1 MHLKP
6 YSMQDFPPTLQK
18 RKKKCIIML
27 LSQPP
32 PPAPFPSSQSFDC
45 TTPAEALN
53 VVFKYNGF
61 KQAPTQLN
69 WQSVRGVSRARVNH
83 YDT

>member
-18 RKKKCIIML
+18 KKKKLHYYVIV
-27 LSQPP
+27 PP
-32 PPAPFPSSQSFDC
+32 LTPPPSSQSFDC

-53 VVFKYNGF
+53 VLFKYNGF
-61 KQAPTQLN
+61 QQAPRQLN
-69 WQSVRGVSRARVNH
+69 
-83 YDT
+83 